1 MAEAGRSIWTD
12 QSGDGDRGQG
22 QIGATRTY
30 QPVRKYIDALMQC
43 LHDLRVNFFFF
54 PHFLFEYL
62 HFFSGCRYRPETAGD
77 LCESGQ

>member
-30 QPVRKYIDALMQC
+30 QPVRKYIDALMHC
-43 LHDLRVNFFFF
+43 LHDLRVNI
-54 PHFLFEYL
+54 
-62 HFFSGCRYRPETAGD
+62 FFSPTLSIRVSSFLLRLQIQT
-77 LCESGQ
+77 